1 MPGFAGR
8 CAVEERCMKIHEYQ
22 GKAMLRNY
30 AVPVPKGEM
39 VASPQAARQA
49 AEALG
54 GNKWVVKAQIHAG
67 GRGKGGGIRVV
78 SSPSE
83 VEEAA
88 AQLLGH
94 RLVTPQTGA
103 EGQEV
108 RRLLVEAGC
117 EIARELYCGLL
128 VDRSTAQPVLML
140 SSAGGMD
147 IEEVAAKT
155 PDKIF
160 RESIDMV
167 VGLAPFQVRR
177 LALQLELSEAEQQ
190 AFSTLMQSLYKVFRE
205 KDCSLLEINPLVVT
219 PAEKLLALDVK
230 LQFDDNALFRQR
242 DVVDLRDTD
251 EEDPLEVEALA
262 HNLNYIKLSGNVGCI
277 VNGAGLAMA
286 TLDLIQH
293 AGAAAANFL
302 DVSGGA
308 TSEMVE
314 KAFRILISDPKV
326 EVVLVNIFGG
336 ILRCDVFAEGLL
348 QAVRTLQVK
357 IPVVV
362 RMEGTNVEQGQ
373 QLLNESG
380 FNFLLANGMADLEQ
394 KVIQAL
400 QG

>member
-1 MPGFAGR
+1 MN
-8 CAVEERCMKIHEYQ
+8 IHEYQ
-22 GKAMLRNY
+22 GKAILRNY

-39 VASPQAARQA
+39 VTSPQAARQA
-49 AEALG
+49 AKALG
-54 GNKWVVKAQIHAG
+54 GRKWVVKAQIHAG

-78 SSPSE
+78 ASLPK

-103 EGQEV
+103 EGHKV
-108 RRLLVEAGC
+108 RRLLVEEGC

-128 VDRSTAQPVLML
+128 VDRSAAQPVLML

-160 RESIDMV
+160 REPIDMII
-167 VGLAPFQVRR
+167 GLAPFQIRR
-177 LALQLELSEAEQQ
+177 LALQLALSEAEQQ
-190 AFSTLMQSLYKVFRE
+190 AFTTLVQSLYKVFRE

-219 PAEKLLALDVK
+219 PDEKLLALDVK
-230 LQFDDNALFRQR
+230 MQFDDNALFRHR

-251 EEDPLEVEALA
+251 EEDPLEVEASA
-262 HNLNYIKLSGNVGCI
+262 HKLNYIKLSGNVGCI

-286 TLDLIQH
+286 TLDVIQH
-293 AGAAAANFL
+293 AGASAANFL

-314 KAFRILISDPKV
+314 NAFRILMSDPEVK
-326 EVVLVNIFGG
+326 VVLVNIFGG

-348 QAVRTLQVK
+348 QAVQTLQVK
-357 IPVVV
+357 VPVVV
-362 RMEGTNVEQGQ
+362 RMEGTNVEEGQ
-373 QLLNESG
+373 RRLNESG
-380 FNFLLANGMADLEQ
+380 FNFLLANGMADTER
-394 KVIQAL
+394 KVMQAL

>member
-1 MPGFAGR
+1 M
-8 CAVEERCMKIHEYQ
+8 
-22 GKAMLRNY
+22 
-30 AVPVPKGEM
+30 
-39 VASPQAARQA
+39 
-49 AEALG
+49 G
-54 GNKWVVKAQIHAG
+54 GSKWVVKAQIHAG

-78 SSPSE
+78 SSLPE
-83 VEEAA
+83 VEEVAA
-88 AQLLGH
+88 ELLGH

-108 RRLLVEAGC
+108 RRLLVEEGC

-128 VDRSTAQPVLML
+128 VDRSTTQPVLML

-160 RESIDMV
+160 RESIDV
-167 VGLAPFQVRR
+167 LVGLAPFQVRR

-190 AFSTLMQSLYKVFRE
+190 AFAPLVQMLYQVFRE

-219 PAEKLLALDVK
+219 PGEELLALDVK
-230 LQFDDNALFRQR
+230 LQFDDNALFRHR
-242 DVVDLRDTD
+242 EVADLRDTD
-251 EEDPLEVEALA
+251 EEDPLEVEASA
-262 HNLNYIKLSGNVGCI
+262 HNLNYIKLSGSVGCI

-286 TLDLIQH
+286 TLDIIQH
-293 AGAAAANFL
+293 AGASAANFL
-302 DVSGGA
+302 DVSGAA

-314 KAFRILISDPKV
+314 NAFRILMSDPEV
-326 EVVLVNIFGG
+326 EVVLINIFGG

-348 QAVRTLQVK
+348 QAVQTLQVK

-362 RMEGTNVEQGQ
+362 RMEGTNVEEGQ
-373 QLLNESG
+373 RRLSASG
-380 FNFLLANGMADLEQ
+380 FNFLLANGMADAEQ